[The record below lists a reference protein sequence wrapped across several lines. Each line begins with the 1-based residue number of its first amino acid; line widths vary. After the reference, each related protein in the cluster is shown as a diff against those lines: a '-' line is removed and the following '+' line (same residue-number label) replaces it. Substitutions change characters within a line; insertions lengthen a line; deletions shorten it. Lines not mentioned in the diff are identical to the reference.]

1 MRFTQTHK
9 AARAAAEAAFDAY
22 EHLLCRRQPD
32 SLKQQLAAATINSH
46 THASHTAFVC
56 CMQAHKAAR
65 AAAEAAFYEHLL
77 GRRQADSLK
86 QQLAAA
92 IAKEHK
98 GKVTANVA
106 ESNTLCQALEM
117 ECTKQLAG
125 VEGLIQVPSMYQ
137 FEGRHK
143 ACVKQFEVGGNDNGH
158 V

>member
-1 MRFTQTHK
+1 MRLPVGVLV
-9 AARAAAEAAFDAY
+9 AAGPCVQAHEAANAAAEA
-22 EHLLCRRQPD
+22 
-32 SLKQQLAAATINSH
+32 S
-46 THASHTAFVC
+46 
-56 CMQAHKAAR
+56 
-65 AAAEAAFYEHLL
+65 FYEHLL

-86 QQLAAA
+86 EQLAAA

-125 VEGLIQVPSMYQ
+125 GQVLQVPSMYQ

-143 ACVKQFEVGGNDNGH
+143 ACMKRFEVRDPCTGMQRSGVQRH
-158 V
+158 QLQ